1 MAEAAEQLT
10 LAGTQQNQYW
20 RERALAYMRDNN
32 ITQAAFAAALGF
44 SNSSGLNQY
53 LKGTYKSPARFEQK
67 LQEFFN
73 ISEAAEQLHGTP
85 DYVPTSISEAVYK
98 TIRSAH
104 LKGGLAVECGDA
116 GIGKTKAVQKYAAD
130 FPNNAVVVTV
140 NPVFSSISSF
150 LKLICRTLH
159 IAVARKDDMWF
170 NVASY
175 FAGGRKVL
183 IIDEAQHLPVKTID
197 MIRSISDYVPSMGVV
212 FVGNRSVVD
221 NMGGRLEAAFA
232 QIQSRTKQSKLRM
245 TTQITIEDIRKLFPD
260 LPGEQEQALMLAV
273 AQSKQGLR
281 GASNLYSNACDNED
295 ITYDGLIQ
303 MMKFMEMGI

>member
-1 MAEAAEQLT
+1 M
-10 LAGTQQNQYW
+10 
-20 RERALAYMRDNN
+20 
-32 ITQAAFAAALGF
+32 
-44 SNSSGLNQY
+44 
-53 LKGTYKSPARFEQK
+53 
-67 LQEFFN
+67 
-73 ISEAAEQLHGTP
+73 
-85 DYVPTSISEAVYK
+85 
-98 TIRSAH
+98 
-104 LKGGLAVECGDA
+104 
-116 GIGKTKAVQKYAAD
+116 
-130 FPNNAVVVTV
+130 

-150 LKLICRTLH
+150 LKLLCRTLH

-260 LPGEQEQALMLAV
+260 LPSEQEQAIMLAV